1 MEKHI
6 IALEATNAFQDDDDL
21 EDKALEM
28 AIEEIYEGTGK
39 KWKPWAKNAR
49 SMRIGDIVLLVDSD
63 TVVPEV
69 SFFMSFRRK
78 WKFLVSI
85 QCFFSLLGLFQ
96 GCCA

>member
-49 SMRIGDIVLLVDSD
+49 SMRIGDIVLIVDSD

-69 SFFMSFRRK
+69 SFFRCHFVTFCSQFK
-78 WKFLVSI
+78 VL
-85 QCFFSLLGLFQ
+85 FSLLGLFQ